1 MAEFVLQDVVVA
13 AVSQVL
19 IACQGK
25 GIRVSCNLPER
36 FMKQSIYGDG
46 LRLQQILSDFL
57 HVSVKFSP
65 VGGSVEISS
74 KLTKNSIG
82 ENLHLIDLEIRY
94 INRAVSLCMGLLIY
108 DKKILRFECLMV
120 ILFTGLFSDCYTC
133 LYC

>member
-1 MAEFVLQDVVVA
+1 MLYPKITYYFYVICGHRSSCLDLEMAEFVLQDVVVA

-36 FMKQSIYGDG
+36 FMKQSVYGDG
-46 LRLQQILSDFL
+46 VRLQQILSDFL
-57 HVSVKFSP
+57 YVSVKFSP

-82 ENLHLIDLEIRY
+82 ENLHLIDLELRY
-94 INRAVSLCMGLLIY
+94 
-108 DKKILRFECLMV
+108 
-120 ILFTGLFSDCYTC
+120 
-133 LYC
+133 